1 MAVGTRLLSEHIIK
15 KHAPHLKYVRIHS
28 GGGHTAVI
36 YAWNEDLQLSE
47 QEAVRLRRLAAGHL
61 SPYVSYKVK
70 PYDKLQE
77 DGIPALQELPEI
89 VVEAAMSRSVQQNE
103 LIARINRVFTIGQIA
118 FNRYDA
124 IRSTIHFDVYLDP
137 GVTAIERE
145 LFQEYLHEMIPLG
158 SSFELAY
165 H

>member
-1 MAVGTRLLSEHIIK
+1 MGTRLLSEHIIK
-15 KHAPHLKYVRIHS
+15 KHSPHLKYVRIHS

-36 YAWNEDLQLSE
+36 YAWNENLQLSD
-47 QEAVRLRRLAAGHL
+47 QDAFRLRRLAAGHL

-77 DGIPALQELPEI
+77 DGIPVRPELPES
-89 VVEAAMSRSVQQNE
+89 VVEAAMSRSVQQTE
-103 LIARINRVFTIGQIA
+103 LLARINRLFPIGQIA

-124 IRSTIHFDVYLDP
+124 IHGTIHFDVYLNP
-137 GVTAIERE
+137 GITAIEKE
-145 LFQEYLHEMIPLG
+145 LFQEYLHEVIPLG
-158 SSFELAY
+158 SSFELTY